1 MYIFGHPVMTL
12 TSAQVSGVAGLML
25 GLVNWT
31 GADTAA
37 VARLVI
43 TSNLERRLPRLD
55 MGSL

>member
-1 MYIFGHPVMTL
+1 MTL
-12 TSAQVSGVAGLML
+12 TSAHISGVAGLML